1 MTSKT
6 GQWGVTIA
14 ALVAVFAV
22 GCDGESDAPPAC
34 TNQQCIEQNGG
45 EPAICNASST
55 CVALK
60 SVDCTE
66 VHGDV
71 SNDDVIVIGE
81 MVPLTGEFAPSSVAQ
96 HEGAILGIEE
106 AQGAGRPLAMLSC
119 HDLDD
124 SDRVAVHLIET
135 VGVPAI
141 IGPAFSGVTVKTA
154 QAHAIP
160 AGVMLVSPTATS
172 PTITGLADDGLVWRT
187 ISSDALQAVPLAD
200 LVSQLETRI
209 RADLGLAP
217 TEPVRLAMTVKQ
229 DAYGLGLADSVTP
242 LIMLNGQ
249 PLTGDNA
256 MNVLRSEYADPEED
270 PNVDYAPI
278 VADVV
283 AFAPHIVM
291 ALGTSEGVTRIM
303 TGVEQDWP
311 MMDPPPFYLFP
322 DGGASVSDLDTAI
335 GTDDALRLR
344 ILGTAPGRRGEKFAP
359 FESRYVA
366 RFGGPPEIFAENG
379 YDAAYVVAYAAAAA
393 SETTG
398 KGIAAGIARLLQGT
412 AVTVGPDGAGAG
424 FGELAAGSSIDLDG
438 ISSTLGFD
446 EAGDLEMDIDIW
458 CLGRG
463 PADELVLNS
472 SGQYYDA
479 AAGTLQGMIACQ

>member
-1 MTSKT
+1 
-6 GQWGVTIA
+6 
-14 ALVAVFAV
+14 
-22 GCDGESDAPPAC
+22 
-34 TNQQCIEQNGG
+34 
-45 EPAICNASST
+45 
-55 CVALK
+55 
-60 SVDCTE
+60 
-66 VHGDV
+66 
-71 SNDDVIVIGE
+71 
-81 MVPLTGEFAPSSVAQ
+81 
-96 HEGAILGIEE
+96 
-106 AQGAGRPLAMLSC
+106 MLSC
-119 HDLDD
+119 HDIDD

-141 IGPAFSGVTVKTA
+141 IGPAFSGVTIKTA

-160 AGVMLVSPTATS
+160 AGVMIVSPTATS
-172 PTITGLADDGLVWRT
+172 PTITGLADENLVWRT

-200 LVSQLETRI
+200 LVSQLEVRI
-209 RADLGLAP
+209 RADLALDPADA
-217 TEPVRLAMTVKQ
+217 VRLAMTVKQ
-229 DAYGLGLADSVTP
+229 DAYGLGLADAVTP

-256 MNVLRSEYADPEED
+256 MNVLRAEYADPEED
-270 PNVDYAPI
+270 PNVDYAPV

-291 ALGTSEGVTRIM
+291 SLGTSEVVTRIL

-311 MMDPPPFYLFP
+311 MMAPPAYYLFP
-322 DGGASVSDLDTAI
+322 DGGASVTDLDAAI

-366 RFGGPPEIFAENG
+366 RFGGSPEIFAENG
-379 YDAAYVVAYAAAAA
+379 YDAAWVVAYAAAAA
-393 SETTG
+393 AETTG
-398 KGIAAGIARLLQGT
+398 KAMAAGIARLLQGT
-412 AVTVGPDGAGAG
+412 AVAVGPDLAGMG
-424 FGELAAGSSIDLDG
+424 FGELAAGNAIDLDG

-463 PADELVLNS
+463 TSSELVLNS

-479 AAGTLQGMIACQ
+479 AAGALQGAIDCQ

>member
-1 MTSKT
+1 
-6 GQWGVTIA
+6 
-14 ALVAVFAV
+14 
-22 GCDGESDAPPAC
+22 
-34 TNQQCIEQNGG
+34 
-45 EPAICNASST
+45 
-55 CVALK
+55 
-60 SVDCTE
+60 
-66 VHGDV
+66 
-71 SNDDVIVIGE
+71 
-81 MVPLTGEFAPSSVAQ
+81 
-96 HEGAILGIEE
+96 
-106 AQGAGRPLAMLSC
+106 
-119 HDLDD
+119 
-124 SDRVAVHLIET
+124 

-141 IGPAFSGVTVKTA
+141 IGPAFSGVTIKTA

-160 AGVMLVSPTATS
+160 AGVMIVSPTATS
-172 PTITGLADDGLVWRT
+172 PTITGLADENLVWRT

-200 LVSQLETRI
+200 LVSQLEVRI
-209 RADLGLAP
+209 RADLALDPADA
-217 TEPVRLAMTVKQ
+217 VRLAMTVKQ
-229 DAYGLGLADSVTP
+229 DAYGLGLADAVTP

-256 MNVLRSEYADPEED
+256 MNVLRAEYADPEED
-270 PNVDYAPI
+270 PNVDYAPV

-291 ALGTSEGVTRIM
+291 SLGTSEVVTRIL

-311 MMDPPPFYLFP
+311 MMAPPAYYLFP
-322 DGGASVSDLDTAI
+322 DGGASVTDLDAAI

-366 RFGGPPEIFAENG
+366 RFGGSPEIFAENG
-379 YDAAYVVAYAAAAA
+379 YDAAWVVAYAAAAA
-393 SETTG
+393 AETTG
-398 KGIAAGIARLLQGT
+398 KAMAAGIARLLQGT
-412 AVTVGPDGAGAG
+412 AVAVGPDLAGMG
-424 FGELAAGSSIDLDG
+424 FGELAAGNAIDLDG

-463 PADELVLNS
+463 TSSELVLNS

-479 AAGTLQGMIACQ
+479 AAGALQGAIDCQ